1 MTLLTALLLVCEW
14 WEKVAVKN
22 QTQAKEEKQQQ
33 KQQNN
38 LWKKEWSRNL
48 STARANEKYMER
60 RLATNADKK

>member
-1 MTLLTALLLVCEW
+1 MTSLTALLLVCEW
-14 WEKVAVKN
+14 WEKVAVKK
-22 QTQAKEEKQQQ
+22 QTQAKEEKQQ
-33 KQQNN
+33 KQENN